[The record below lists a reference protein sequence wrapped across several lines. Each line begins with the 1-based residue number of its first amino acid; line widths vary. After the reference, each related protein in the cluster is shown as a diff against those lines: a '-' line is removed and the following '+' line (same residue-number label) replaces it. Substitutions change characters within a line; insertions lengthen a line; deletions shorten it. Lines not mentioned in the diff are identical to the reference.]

1 MKRQLI
7 RLTFLAALLALFIP
21 AVASAQSRNDPWG
34 RPDYRRDDEYRRDR
48 DYDRY
53 DYRYLRDT
61 INRLDRLAGDFQ
73 RELDRSL
80 DRSREDG
87 SRHEDHLNADTRGF
101 RQAVRDLKN
110 SFGNGRDL
118 SRSRDEAGRV
128 VDAAAHV
135 EDSVE
140 HHFNNQRLYS
150 EWMAIREE
158 LNVISDAYD
167 LQGGNY
173 GHNTD
178 YRRDRRQSDDDYY
191 RRDRRNDDIN
201 RRRDNRNNVPWWQRI
216 PGFPY

>member
-7 RLTFLAALLALFIP
+7 RISLAAGLLALFVP
-21 AVASAQSRNDPWG
+21 VASAQSW
-34 RPDYRRDDEYRRDR
+34 PDYRRDDDYNRDR
-48 DYDRY
+48 YYDRY
-53 DYRYLRDT
+53 DNRYLRDT

-73 RELDRSL
+73 RDVDRTL

-110 SFGNGRDL
+110 RFGNGRDF
-118 SRSRDEAGRV
+118 SRSRDEASQV
-128 VDAAAHV
+128 LDSAAHV

-150 EWMAIREE
+150 EWMAIRQE
-158 LNVISDAYD
+158 LNVISDAYG

-178 YRRDRRQSDDDYY
+178 YRRDRRRGDDYY
-191 RRDRRNDDIN
+191 RRDRRDDDIY
-201 RRRDNRNNVPWWQRI
+201 RRRDNRNNLPWWQRI
-216 PGFPY
+216 PGFPD